1 MSEPAK
7 ANNRRAQHVAYGTV
21 ATVLISLL
29 ALYSA
34 FWSGLVLL
42 AWLGITPQRVF
53 HLDVADALSFLP
65 IWTRLVLWL
74 WTALL
79 VAALFAVLFRREGA
93 AVLLAGAIIPHLAA
107 FLTLSANPYYDGT
120 FGYLNIAL
128 EIFLVFWLARH
139 AVPVAA
145 SR

>member
-1 MSEPAK
+1 MA
-7 ANNRRAQHVAYGTV
+7 
-21 ATVLISLL
+21 ATVLLSLL

-42 AWLGITPQRVF
+42 AWLGLTPQRVF
-53 HLDVADALSFLP
+53 HLDVADALALLP
-65 IWTRLVLWL
+65 VWTRLALWL

-79 VAALFAVLFRREGA
+79 LASLVAVLFRRKGA
-93 AVLLAGAIIPHLAA
+93 AVLVACAIIPHLAA
-107 FLTLSANPYYDGT
+107 FLTLSSNPYYDGA

-128 EIFLVFWLARH
+128 ELFLVYWCARRS
-139 AVPVAA
+139 VLA

>member
-1 MSEPAK
+1 M
-7 ANNRRAQHVAYGTV
+7 VA
-21 ATVLISLL
+21 AVLVSLL

-42 AWLGITPQRVF
+42 AWLGLTPERLF
-53 HLDVADALSFLP
+53 HLDIADALALLP
-65 IWTRLVLWL
+65 VWTRLALWL

-79 VAALFAVLFRREGA
+79 LAALIAVLRRRKGA
-93 AVLLAGAIIPHLAA
+93 AVLVACAIGPHLAA
-107 FLTLSANPYYDGT
+107 FLTLSANPYYDGA

-128 EIFLVFWLARH
+128 ELFLVYWCARRS
-139 AVPVAA
+139 VLA

>member
-7 ANNRRAQHVAYGTV
+7 ANDRRTQHVAYGTV
-21 ATVLISLL
+21 ATVLVGLL

-34 FWSGLVLL
+34 IWSGLVLL
-42 AWLGITPQRVF
+42 AWLGLTPDRVF
-53 HLDVADALSFLP
+53 HLDIADALALLP
-65 IWTRLVLWL
+65 VWTRLALWL

-79 VAALFAVLFRREGA
+79 LAALAAVLFRRKGA
-93 AVLLAGAIIPHLAA
+93 AVLVAGAIIPHLAV

-120 FGYLNIAL
+120 FGYLNITL
-128 EIFLVFWLARH
+128 EIFLVYWCARRS
-139 AVPVAA
+139 VPA